1 MCTIKIIKSCTNI
14 NACVPM
20 RNKYLNLNLNMLGQP
35 RTARTEQQEQDGR
48 TGQ

>member
-20 RNKYLNLNLNMLGQP
+20 RNKYLNLNYLNLNLKTVGLFG
-35 RTARTEQQEQDGR
+35 TITVAL
-48 TGQ
+48 